1 MTHLQLAE
9 NLFAAFAAGR
19 ADAVRAL
26 CSADFSGRQNGGAP
40 MTLDALL
47 GFALTVKR
55 VVPDLHYANIV
66 RGATASGFVEEHDV
80 CGSLP
85 DGAPLALRVCV
96 VADVVDGQVQ
106 RLREYFDTAA
116 AAGLI
121 AALNGG

>member
-1 MTHLQLAE
+1 MTHLHVAE

-26 CSADFSGRQNGGAP
+26 CTTDFTGQQNGGAP
-40 MTLDALL
+40 MTLGALL
-47 GFALTVKR
+47 GFALAVKQ

-85 DGAPLALRVCV
+85 DGTPLALPVWV

-106 RLREYFDTAA
+106 QLREYFDTAA